1 MNRDVPILGFIVG
14 LLLPIAGLFVMKLLW
29 YRHDTLNEFYHTLV
43 YSHSL
48 LAKILS
54 LSLLINLAPFLYCTS
69 RRYDYAMRGIVIAT
83 ILYFVFIVLIMYVW

>member
-1 MNRDVPILGFIVG
+1 MLGLVF
-14 LLLPIAGLFVMKLLW
+14 MKFLW
-29 YRHDTLNEFYHTLV
+29 YRHDTFNDFYHMLV

-54 LSLLINLAPFLYCTS
+54 LSLLVNLAPFLYCTS
-69 RRYDYAMRGIVIAT
+69 RHYDYTMRGIVVAT